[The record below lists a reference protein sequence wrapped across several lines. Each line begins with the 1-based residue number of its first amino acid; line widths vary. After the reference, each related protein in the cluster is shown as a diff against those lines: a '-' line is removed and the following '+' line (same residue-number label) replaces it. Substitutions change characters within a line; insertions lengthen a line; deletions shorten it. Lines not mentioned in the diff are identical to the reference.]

1 MGLVGNRIHRREA
14 GCHRRSPVDDRVVE
28 NTDDI
33 RCSDTLPIRRRHN
46 SRHDVRIVENDIS
59 YEYNDKVG
67 FTSHLRL
74 QIIQIVFLWSM
85 DSLCLYAPICSQF
98 TSFTLTSVPSSRRT
112 MIRSQQGLADYDEPR
127 HSMPFNSRNEGSK
140 RIPVRK
146 LFAASEH
153 AIQLKKRGV
162 EIRSCKKDVCH
173 VTACHLAQERGLEM
187 RVDDV
192 ASNFCQVI

>member
-1 MGLVGNRIHRREA
+1 MMGLVGNRIHRREA

-85 DSLCLYAPICSQF
+85 DSLCLYAPICLRIMMNHVIACRSTQE
-98 TSFTLTSVPSSRRT
+98 TRVRKEYPSESY
-112 MIRSQQGLADYDEPR
+112 LPR
-127 HSMPFNSRNEGSK
+127 QSTPFNSRNEGS
-140 RIPVRK
+140 R
-146 LFAASEH
+146 
-153 AIQLKKRGV
+153 
-162 EIRSCKKDVCH
+162 
-173 VTACHLAQERGLEM
+173 
-187 RVDDV
+187 
-192 ASNFCQVI
+192 